1 MFTRDN
7 AGNSIN
13 WPTGFNLVEVRA
25 LTGATGALKER
36 EMTASPAPV
45 VNESPFRAGLV
56 AVRRFW
62 RPFVLMQV
70 AAVLL
75 VVAYRA
81 SAQVRDV
88 CAALVGLRQ
97 EGGLAFSAVA
107 SAIAGVLL
115 PEAATL
121 ATVPAERGRPGRP
134 GKLAFTTA
142 FFLLNGTV
150 VDLFYRLS
158 AHLFGR
164 AATPAV
170 VAQKVAFDQFV
181 FTPLWVSAIA
191 ALFVWNKHG
200 FRLAPTRADLSDGF
214 LQRRLLPLLLPN
226 WCFWIPMCAVIY
238 ALPVPLQFLLFVF
251 ALAAWSLIMVF
262 IAAR

>member
-1 MFTRDN
+1 
-7 AGNSIN
+7 
-13 WPTGFNLVEVRA
+13 
-25 LTGATGALKER
+25 
-36 EMTASPAPV
+36 MTVAPAPV
-45 VNESPFRAGLV
+45 VEESPLRAGLH
-56 AVRRFW
+56 AVRRFG
-62 RPFVLMQV
+62 RPFVLMQG

-81 SAQVRDV
+81 SAPVRDL
-88 CAALVGLRQ
+88 CAALADLKQ
-97 EGGLAFSAVA
+97 AGGLAFSAAA
-107 SAIAGVLL
+107 SAVAGGLL

-121 ATVPAERGRPGRP
+121 ATLPAERGRPGRV

-142 FFLLNGTV
+142 FFTLNGV
-150 VDLFYRLS
+150 VIDSFYRLS
-158 AHLFGR
+158 AHLFGG

-170 VAQKVAFDQFV
+170 VALKVAFDQFV
-181 FTPLWVSAIA
+181 FTPLWLCVIA
-191 ALFVWNKHG
+191 SLFAWQAHR
-200 FRLAPTRADLSDGF
+200 FRLAPTRAALSGGF
-214 LQRRLLPLLLPN
+214 LKRRLLPLLLPN

>member
-1 MFTRDN
+1 
-7 AGNSIN
+7 
-13 WPTGFNLVEVRA
+13 
-25 LTGATGALKER
+25 
-36 EMTASPAPV
+36 MTAVPGPV
-45 VNESPFRAGLV
+45 ENESPFRAGLL
-56 AVRRFW
+56 AVRRFA

-70 AAVLL
+70 VAVLV

-88 CAALVGLRQ
+88 CAALAGLKQ

-107 SAIAGVLL
+107 SAIAGALL

-121 ATVPAERGRPGRP
+121 ATVPAERGRAGRL

-142 FFLLNGTV
+142 FFLVNGVV

-158 AHLFGR
+158 AHVFGH
-164 AATPAV
+164 AATPV
-170 VAQKVAFDQFV
+170 IVAQKVAFDQFV
-181 FTPLWVSAIA
+181 FTPLWLSVIA
-191 ALFVWNKHG
+191 SLFAWHKHG
-200 FRLAPTRADLSDGF
+200 FRLAPTRADLADGF
-214 LQRRLLPLLLPN
+214 LRRRLLPLLLPN
-226 WCFWIPMCAVIY
+226 WCFWIPMTAVIY

>member
-1 MFTRDN
+1 
-7 AGNSIN
+7 
-13 WPTGFNLVEVRA
+13 
-25 LTGATGALKER
+25 
-36 EMTASPAPV
+36 MTAVPSPLE
-45 VNESPFRAGLV
+45 ESPFRAGLV

-62 RPFVLMQV
+62 RPFVLMQG

-75 VVAYRA
+75 VIAYRA
-81 SAQVRDV
+81 SAGVRDA
-88 CAALVGLRQ
+88 CAALVDLKR

-121 ATVPAERGRPGRP
+121 ATVPDERARPGRA

-142 FFLLNGTV
+142 FFLVNGAV

-158 AHLFGR
+158 AHVFGDS
-164 AATPAV
+164 ATPAV

-181 FTPLWVSAIA
+181 FTPLWLSVIGS
-191 ALFVWNKHG
+191 LFAWHKYG
-200 FRLAPTRADLSDGF
+200 FRWAPTRADLTDGF
-214 LQRRLLPLLLPN
+214 YRRRLLPLLLPN
-226 WCFWIPMCAVIY
+226 WCFWIPMTAVIY

-251 ALAAWSLIMVF
+251 ALAAWSLIMVV

>member
-1 MFTRDN
+1 
-7 AGNSIN
+7 
-13 WPTGFNLVEVRA
+13 
-25 LTGATGALKER
+25 
-36 EMTASPAPV
+36 MTAAAAPDEK
-45 VNESPFRAGLV
+45 ESPFRAGLL
-56 AVRRFW
+56 AMRRFS

-81 SAQVRDV
+81 SAHVRDA
-88 CAALVGLRQ
+88 CAALVGLKQ
-97 EGGLAFSAVA
+97 EGGLAFSAMA

-121 ATVPAERGRPGRP
+121 ATVPDERGRPGRR

-142 FFLLNGTV
+142 FFFVNGAV

-158 AHLFGR
+158 ARVFGH
-164 AATPAV
+164 AATPAIV
-170 VAQKVAFDQFV
+170 VQKVAFDQFV
-181 FTPLWVSAIA
+181 FTPLWLSVIA
-191 ALFVWNKHG
+191 SLFAWHKHG
-200 FRLAPTRADLSDGF
+200 FRLAPTRADLTNGF
-214 LQRRLLPLLLPN
+214 LRRRLLPLLLPN
-226 WCFWIPMCAVIY
+226 WCFWIPMTTVIY

>member
-1 MFTRDN
+1 MS
-7 AGNSIN
+7 AP
-13 WPTGFNLVEVRA
+13 PTPVE
-25 LTGATGALKER
+25 EQ
-36 EMTASPAPV
+36 
-45 VNESPFRAGLV
+45 SPFRASLL
-56 AVRRFW
+56 AVRRFS

-88 CAALVGLRQ
+88 CAGLVDLKR
-97 EGGLAFSAVA
+97 EGGLVFSALA

-121 ATVPAERGRPGRP
+121 ATMPVERGRPGRL

-142 FFLLNGTV
+142 FFLVNGAV

-158 AHLFGR
+158 AHVFGGG
-164 AATPAV
+164 ATPAV

-181 FTPLWVSAIA
+181 FTPLWLSVIA
-191 ALFVWNKHG
+191 SLFAWQKHG
-200 FRLAPTRADLSDGF
+200 FRVAPTRVDLKDGF
-214 LQRRLLPLLLPN
+214 LRRRLLPLLLPN
-226 WCFWIPMCAVIY
+226 WCFWIPMTAVIY

-262 IAAR
+262 IAGR

>member
-1 MFTRDN
+1 
-7 AGNSIN
+7 
-13 WPTGFNLVEVRA
+13 
-25 LTGATGALKER
+25 
-36 EMTASPAPV
+36 MTAAPAPV
-45 VNESPFRAGLV
+45 ENESPFRAGLL

-62 RPFVLMQV
+62 RPFLLMQV

-75 VVAYRA
+75 VVAYRT

-88 CAALVGLRQ
+88 CAALVGLER
-97 EGGLAFSAVA
+97 EGGLAFSALA

-121 ATVPAERGRPGRP
+121 ATVPAERGRRGRT

-142 FFLLNGTV
+142 FFLVNGVV

-158 AHLFGR
+158 AHVFGR
-164 AATPAV
+164 AATPTV

-181 FTPLWVSAIA
+181 FTPLWLCVIG
-191 ALFVWNKHG
+191 ALFAWHKHG
-200 FRLAPTRADLSDGF
+200 FRLDPTRQDLGNAF
-214 LQRRLLPLLLPN
+214 LRRRLLPLLLPN
-226 WCFWIPMCAVIY
+226 WCFWIPMTAVIY

>member
-1 MFTRDN
+1 
-7 AGNSIN
+7 
-13 WPTGFNLVEVRA
+13 
-25 LTGATGALKER
+25 
-36 EMTASPAPV
+36 MTAAPAPV
-45 VNESPFRAGLV
+45 EKESPFRAGVL
-56 AVRRFW
+56 AVRHFS

-81 SAQVRDV
+81 SPQVRDV
-88 CAALVGLRQ
+88 CTALVGLKRQ
-97 EGGLAFSAVA
+97 GGLAFSAMA
-107 SAIAGVLL
+107 SVIAGVLL

-121 ATVPAERGRPGRP
+121 ATVPDERRRPGRL

-142 FFLLNGTV
+142 FFLVNGAV

-158 AHLFGR
+158 AHVFGH
-164 AATPAV
+164 AATPAI

-181 FTPLWVSAIA
+181 FTPLWLSVIGS
-191 ALFVWNKHG
+191 LFAWHKHG
-200 FRLAPTRADLSDGF
+200 FRLAPTRADLTDGF
-214 LQRRLLPLLLPN
+214 LRHRLLPLLLPN
-226 WCFWIPMCAVIY
+226 WCFWIPMTAVIY

-262 IAAR
+262 IAER